1 MIKLPLRFLA
11 LILTT
16 ITLPIYAQDRAGNN
30 TAGEWLPSH
39 YKVFDQWDSVCD
51 KRGSENTT
59 EQRCY
64 IRYVDVYSDHP
75 KFGAVFLFVTPEK
88 SGHKIEV
95 GFERGTR
102 YMDQGFQLEVNG
114 AQIWAMPEKCL
125 RTKSCVL
132 TGDNA
137 AEFIAKAQEN
147 ENAVLAQRFTDRYKQ
162 SYTLN
167 WQMNTF
173 LSALNDFEIQTEI
186 RALR

>member
-1 MIKLPLRFLA
+1 MIKLRLRLLA
-11 LILTT
+11 LMLAT
-16 ITLPIYAQDRAGNN
+16 ITLPIHAQDRAGNN
-30 TAGEWLPSH
+30 TAGEWRPTH
-39 YKVFDQWDSVCD
+39 YEIFDQWDSVCD
-51 KRGSENTT
+51 ERGSENTI

-64 IRYVDVYSDHP
+64 IRYVDVYSDSP

-88 SGHKIEV
+88 PGHKIEV

-114 AQIWAMPEKCL
+114 TQTWAMPEKCL

-132 TGDNA
+132 TGDKA
-137 AEFIAKAQEN
+137 AKFIAKAQEN
-147 ENAVLAQRFTDRYKQ
+147 ENAVLVQRFTDRYQQ
-162 SYTLN
+162 SHTLN
-167 WQMNTF
+167 WDMKTF